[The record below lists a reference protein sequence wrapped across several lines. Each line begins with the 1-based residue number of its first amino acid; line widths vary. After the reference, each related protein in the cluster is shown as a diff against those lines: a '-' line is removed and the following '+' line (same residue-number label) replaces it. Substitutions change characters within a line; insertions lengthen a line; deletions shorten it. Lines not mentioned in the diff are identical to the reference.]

1 VTVLRIG
8 ITGPI
13 GCGKSTVSG
22 WLSEAGATIVDADQ
36 VAREVLEPGTPELA
50 LVAATFGRQLV
61 GADGQLDRAALAAIV
76 FRDSDALGRLERI
89 VHQAVRPRI
98 LQAFEQADA
107 SAAPAIVLEAIKLVE
122 GGLAALCDEVWL
134 VRCEPAEQRDRLR
147 GRGAAAP
154 DIEARI
160 AAQGDL
166 ESRLRGAAT
175 RVIDTSGPAT
185 ETQARVLE
193 AWRDALQTHEARSLG
208 GPRSSR

>member
-1 VTVLRIG
+1 MTALRIG

-50 LVAATFGRQLV
+50 LVAAAFGRHLV
-61 GADGQLDRAALAAIV
+61 GNDGQLDRAALAAVV
-76 FRDSDALGRLERI
+76 FRDPEALGRLERI
-89 VHQAVRPRI
+89 VHPAVRPRI
-98 LQAFEQADA
+98 LQAFERADA
-107 SAAPAIVLEAIKLVE
+107 SAAPAIVVEAIKLVE

-134 VRCEPAEQRDRLR
+134 VRCEPAEQRERLR
-147 GRGAAAP
+147 SRGAAAS

-160 AAQGDL
+160 AAQEDL

-185 ETQARVLE
+185 ETRARVLE
-193 AWRDALQTHEARSLG
+193 AWRDALEKHEARSLE